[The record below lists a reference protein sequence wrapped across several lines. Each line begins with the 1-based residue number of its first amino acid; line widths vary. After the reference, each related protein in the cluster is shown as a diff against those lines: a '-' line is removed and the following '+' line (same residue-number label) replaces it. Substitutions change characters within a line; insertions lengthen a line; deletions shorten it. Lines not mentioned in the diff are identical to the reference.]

1 MSLGKFSHLK
11 VQTSTVKKFHLGIK
25 IKDKLE
31 DEVPL
36 LNRVDFF
43 LGILQKRPKMVT
55 KNFKKRTVEIKFADP
70 VLDPHGSA

>member
-1 MSLGKFSHLK
+1 MSLGKISHLK

-31 DEVPL
+31 DEVKL

-43 LGILQKRPKMVT
+43 LGVYKKARNGHQKLQLT
-55 KNFKKRTVEIKFADP
+55 DIY
-70 VLDPHGSA
+70 GSGSGSI